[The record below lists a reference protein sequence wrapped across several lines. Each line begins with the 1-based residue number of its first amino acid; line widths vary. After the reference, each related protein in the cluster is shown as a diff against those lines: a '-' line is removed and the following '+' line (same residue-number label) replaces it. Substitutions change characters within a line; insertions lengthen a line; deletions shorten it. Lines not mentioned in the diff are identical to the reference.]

1 VSGRDPDTAGSGGD
15 FLADLPEQL
24 FYMIYQVHNR
34 REAAVEQVLRAVD
47 LSTSL
52 WRALLTVH
60 RMEPCTMNEL
70 ARGTTM
76 ERTSL
81 TRTLDHMEDN
91 GFVTRT
97 TPPQDRRQVLV
108 ALTQAGREAYE
119 RGYSAVSAWNRAAL
133 ADLPTDQLTA
143 LKTALDQMLTS
154 AMADKDLARDII
166 KFDYRARQT
175 QS

>member
-1 VSGRDPDTAGSGGD
+1 MSRRDPDTAGSSGD

-24 FYMIYQVHNR
+24 FYMIYQVQNR
-34 REAAVEQVLRAVD
+34 REAAIEKALKAVD

-70 ARGTTM
+70 ARSTTM

-81 TRTLDHMEDN
+81 TRTLDQMEDK
-91 GFVTRT
+91 GLITRT
-97 TPPQDRRQVLV
+97 TPPRDRRQVLV
-108 ALTQAGREAYE
+108 ALTKVGREAYE
-119 RGYSAVSAWNRAAL
+119 RGYGAVAAWNRAAL
-133 ADLPTDQLTA
+133 GGLPTDQLTA
-143 LKTALDQMLTS
+143 LKTALDEVLTS

-175 QS
+175 QA